1 MILEAAKYPSDMAAS
16 SDSSHTDA
24 EITLALV
31 ADRLCHT
38 FDIDRYGKVAWHR
51 VAPHQPTLSFL
62 YRGNKIF
69 MPSFVPFLN
78 CCDPSR
84 CHINLV
90 TFLHNPTRQTRMHA
104 ATRPLFLIRGVDN

>member
-38 FDIDRYGKVAWHR
+38 FDIDRYSKVAWHR
-51 VAPHQPTLSFL
+51 TNQ
-62 YRGNKIF
+62 
-69 MPSFVPFLN
+69 PFLFFTGEIKSS
-78 CCDPSR
+78 C
-84 CHINLV
+84 LV
-90 TFLHNPTRQTRMHA
+90 SFR
-104 ATRPLFLIRGVDN
+104 F